1 MVDLKDIHK
10 YIKHKLMIFISFIS
24 DIPINIFIQV
34 YILSIDSLSDSSKVK
49 KKELCSDLGVIP
61 MFLNF
66 KKGALDSQP
75 QVIKLTSCLP
85 AVGSSLRV
93 QRLLPPL
100 KLVAMI

>member
-49 KKELCSDLGVIP
+49 KKK
-61 MFLNF
+61 NY
-66 KKGALDSQP
+66 
-75 QVIKLTSCLP
+75 
-85 AVGSSLRV
+85 
-93 QRLLPPL
+93 
-100 KLVAMI
+100 VAT